1 MLRIRGDRASLL
13 AALATNW
20 AHQQLGL
27 SASVMGFSGVLR
39 SAESDDTPKAT
50 VVVPLSGAQQRH
62 NGDTAPAQ

>member
-27 SASVMGFSGVLR
+27 SAPVMGFS
-39 SAESDDTPKAT
+39 SAQRPAEADDTPKAT
-50 VVVPLSGAQQRH
+50 VVVPLRGAQQRH
-62 NGDTAPAQ
+62 NGDTAPAR